1 VVSAS
6 TEPEAFG
13 RVVAEAQSLGRPV
26 IATDHGGAR
35 ETVIEGETGWLTKP
49 GDAASLA
56 AAIAV
61 ALDQSEAER
70 SAFSERCVS
79 YIRENFSKDQ
89 MCGRTLDIYD
99 EVLSERG
106 RTQ

>member
-1 VVSAS
+1 
-6 TEPEAFG
+6 
-13 RVVAEAQSLGRPV
+13 V

-35 ETVIEGETGWLTKP
+35 ETVIDGETGWLTKP
-49 GDAASLA
+49 GDAKSLA
-56 AAIAV
+56 AAIGV
-61 ALDQSEAER
+61 ALDQSEEGR
-70 SAFSERCVS
+70 KAFASRCVS

-89 MCGRTLDIYD
+89 MCGRTLDIYE